1 MDDMS
6 DLALA
11 TVVFV
16 LIAVALIY
24 GQLYLGTI

>member
-6 DLALA
+6 DVVMA
-11 TVVFV
+11 TLVFV
-16 LIAVALIY
+16 LIAVGLIV